1 MIYLYAGLGM
11 AMLLPILVGL
21 QSAVY
26 VAELEQGEL
35 AMQNS
40 TRKILTEWEKSQDVK
55 KGFRDDQLDIF
66 KSSVPDLNCPED
78 APDGFSELEQE
89 QCTYQSGPMPDQP
102 PSQSYVARIHNKKG
116 PWKACIVP
124 GIESELKCPE
134 EYEMQ

>member
-40 TRKILTEWEKSQDVK
+40 TSKILTEWEKSQDVK

-78 APDGFSELEQE
+78 APKGFSKPERNECAYHSEDPPLDVLYI
-89 QCTYQSGPMPDQP
+89 TRIYQKNG
-102 PSQSYVARIHNKKG
+102 V
-116 PWKACIVP
+116 WKACIVP
-124 GIESELKCPE
+124 EIESELKCPE
-134 EYEMQ
+134 EYKLL

>member
-40 TRKILTEWEKSQDVK
+40 ASTIATEWESNRTRK
-55 KGFRDDQLDIF
+55 KEFRDKQIELLGP
-66 KSSVPDLNCPED
+66 VPDGSKCDNISLFTQPVIDEC
-78 APDGFSELEQE
+78 AYHSEAKLDEL
-89 QCTYQSGPMPDQP
+89 YA
-102 PSQSYVARIHNKKG
+102 ARIYKSG
-116 PWKACIVP
+116 AWKACLVP
-124 GIESELKCPE
+124 VSALTQKCPE
-134 EYEMQ
+134 EY

>member
-21 QSAVY
+21 QSAVN

-40 TRKILTEWEKSQDVK
+40 TSTIATEWEKSKDDK
-55 KGFRDDQLDIF
+55 KKFRDDQLDIF
-66 KSSVPDLNCPED
+66 MSSIPDSNCPKD
-78 APDGFSELEQE
+78 VPDGFSKLEQE

-102 PSQSYVARIHNKKG
+102 YVARIHNKNG

-124 GIESELKCPE
+124 AIGSKPKCPE
-134 EYEMQ
+134 EYELP

>member
-40 TRKILTEWEKSQDVK
+40 ASTIAKELESNRTK
-55 KGFRDDQLDIF
+55 KKKFRDDQLNDFPETFAPGVNCNANAPARFSKPVINECAYHSEA
-66 KSSVPDLNCPED
+66 KLDDL
-78 APDGFSELEQE
+78 
-89 QCTYQSGPMPDQP
+89 YI
-102 PSQSYVARIHNKKG
+102 ARIYQKNG
-116 PWKACIVP
+116 AWKACIVP
-124 GIESELKCPE
+124 EIGSEPKCPE
-134 EYEMQ
+134 EYELP

>member
-40 TRKILTEWEKSQDVK
+40 TRKIVTEWKKSQDDK
-55 KGFRDDQLDIF
+55 EKLREDALYYFDGL
-66 KSSVPDLNCPED
+66 SCPEY
-78 APDGFSELEQE
+78 APDGFSESEDE
-89 QCTYQSGPMPDQP
+89 QCVYYQSEAKPDDL
-102 PSQSYVARIHNKKG
+102 YIARIYKNKEG
-116 PWKACIVP
+116 EMTACIVP
-124 GIESELKCPE
+124 EIGPKPKCPE
-134 EYEMQ
+134 EY

>member
-40 TRKILTEWEKSQDVK
+40 SRIIALEWEKSKDDK
-55 KGFRDDQLDIF
+55 KKFRDDQLDIF
-66 KSSVPDLNCPED
+66 MSSIPDSNCPKD
-78 APDGFSELEQE
+78 VPDGFSKLEQE

-124 GIESELKCPE
+124 EIESELKCPE

>member
-40 TRKILTEWEKSQDVK
+40 TRKTQDHIK
-55 KGFRDDQLDIF
+55 NFRDDQLEIF
-66 KSSVPDLNCPED
+66 MSSDPDNCLEN
-78 APDGFSELEQE
+78 APKGFKTEIYKPGINECAYHSEATLDDL
-89 QCTYQSGPMPDQP
+89 YI
-102 PSQSYVARIHNKKG
+102 ARIYNIG
-116 PWKACIVP
+116 AEDWDACIVP
-124 GIESELKCPE
+124 ENGPEPKCPE
-134 EYEMQ
+134 EY

>member
-40 TRKILTEWEKSQDVK
+40 SRTIALEWEKSKDDK
-55 KGFRDDQLDIF
+55 KKFRDDQLDYF
-66 KSSVPDLNCPED
+66 VQSVTDLNCPEKVD
-78 APDGFSELEQE
+78 KFSTSE
-89 QCTYQSGPMPDQP
+89 QCAYHSEAKLDGL
-102 PSQSYVARIHNKKG
+102 YIARIYKKNVV
-116 PWKACIVP
+116 WKACLAP
-124 GIESELKCPE
+124 ASGLTQKCPE

>member
-40 TRKILTEWEKSQDVK
+40 SRIIAMEWESNRTK
-55 KGFRDDQLDIF
+55 KKVFRDNQLNDFPQTFATGVNCNANAPARFSKPVINECAYH
-66 KSSVPDLNCPED
+66 SEATLDDL
-78 APDGFSELEQE
+78 
-89 QCTYQSGPMPDQP
+89 YI
-102 PSQSYVARIHNKKG
+102 ARIYQKNG
-116 PWKACIVP
+116 VLRACLAP
-124 GIESELKCPE
+124 ASGLTQKCPE
-134 EYEMQ
+134 EYELP